1 MEFSAGG
8 ILPQFRPGGKG
19 GIFWSGVVLT
29 ILTDLIA
36 IMAALPGRRKKSFII
51 QLYILSIKG
60 QKEFKLEFLRQKM
73 KFSRSAAA
81 RPPCGNLYLD

>member
-36 IMAALPGRRKKSFII
+36 IMAALQLAAPPGRRKKSFIT

-73 KFSRSAAA
+73 GV
-81 RPPCGNLYLD
+81 C